1 MTDRETQYEA
11 MAGETMDEILA
22 EAGDPASP
30 TITPFVTLGGSDP
43 GEEMFDGP
51 TTAAQ
56 AEAHDLWQVFGHS
69 S

>member
-1 MTDRETQYEA
+1 MPDRTKQYDE
-11 MAGETMDEILA
+11 MADATMGEILA

-43 GEEMFDGP
+43 GEEMFDDP